1 MSDATNPSPDGPP
14 PRTGLPPSV
23 TVLLGLAAAVVV
35 LAGVSQARSIVG
47 PLAIAAVIVIICSPL
62 RRPFDRR
69 GWPSWISTSLVV
81 ALSWAVLLVLA
92 GMLAFATAEFTQLV
106 IAYSGELRATAD
118 KLFEFFTSLGLSA
131 QITDAL
137 TSMLT
142 PSRIISYATSL
153 GSSIFGILTA
163 LFFIFAYAIFM
174 AADAGRFAKATR
186 SFGPSAA
193 PRVRRFAEF
202 NGNVRRYYVVNA
214 AFGLLVAVVDGFAL
228 WALGIPA
235 PLVWAILSFVTN
247 FVPNIGFVLG
257 LVPPA
262 ILALVV
268 GGPTLMLAVIAVYAI
283 ANVLL
288 QVLIQPKFVSDA
300 VSLSLTLSFASV
312 LFWTFIIGPLGAI
325 LAIPLT
331 LLVRALILERDPEL
345 RWLRWLSGDNAATE
359 HSPRPGSGSGSG
371 SGSGAGSGSA
381 LA

>member
-1 MSDATNPSPDGPP
+1 MEDPTTSRAHDSTDRQVSAKAPAQAPVRLAPS
-14 PRTGLPPSV
+14 LA
-23 TVLLGLAAAVVV
+23 VLLGLAGAVIV
-35 LAGVSQARSIVG
+35 LAGVSHAREVIG
-47 PLAIAAVIVIICSPL
+47 PLALAAVIVIICAPV
-62 RRPFDRR
+62 RRPLDRL

-81 ALSWAVLLVLA
+81 LLSWAILLVLA
-92 GMLAFATAEFTQLV
+92 AMLAFATAEFTQLV
-106 IAYSGELRATAD
+106 IAYSADLRSTAD
-118 KLFEFFTSLGLSA
+118 DLFELFTSLGLSD
-131 QITDAL
+131 QFTDAI
-137 TSMLT
+137 TSVLT
-142 PSRIISYATSL
+142 PSSIVQYATSL
-153 GSSIFGILTA
+153 GSSILGILTA

-186 SFGPSAA
+186 EFGPSAA

-268 GGPTLMLAVIAVYAI
+268 GGWPLMLAVIAVYAV

-300 VSLSLTLSFASV
+300 VSLSLTLSFVSV

-331 LLVRALILERDPEL
+331 LLVRALVLERDPNMS
-345 RWLRWLSGDNAATE
+345 WLRWLSGDNAATDAAATGTSR
-359 HSPRPGSGSGSG
+359 H
-371 SGSGAGSGSA
+371 
-381 LA
+381 